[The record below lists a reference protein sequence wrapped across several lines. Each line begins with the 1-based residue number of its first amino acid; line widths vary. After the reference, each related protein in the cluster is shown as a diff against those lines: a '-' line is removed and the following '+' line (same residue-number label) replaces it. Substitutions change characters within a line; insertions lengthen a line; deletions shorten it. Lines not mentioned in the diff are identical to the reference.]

1 MEIIMKVFL
10 FNFYKF
16 FENLH
21 ENDMILLV
29 LKKLPEISD
38 LIYVFPVNIFKFIN
52 DKVEEGV

>member
-1 MEIIMKVFL
+1 MKVFL